1 MCSLLSF
8 EETIANTLM
17 VLFSFLYF
25 LFILFFLGLKG
36 QSNKRLISL
45 NEVKQHQTDGAM
57 WTVLKGRVY
66 NIAPYMKFH
75 PGGTDIILVLTCQ
88 IIVPPVFFGT

>member
-1 MCSLLSF
+1 MLILS
-8 EETIANTLM
+8 
-17 VLFSFLYF
+17 VS
-25 LFILFFLGLKG
+25 GLKG

-45 NEVKQHQTDGAM
+45 KEVKQNQSEGSM

-75 PGGTDIILVLTCQ
+75 PGGSRFVLN
-88 IIVPPVFFGT
+88 VVL

>member
-1 MCSLLSF
+1 M
-8 EETIANTLM
+8 
-17 VLFSFLYF
+17 
-25 LFILFFLGLKG
+25 
-36 QSNKRLISL
+36 

-88 IIVPPVFFGT
+88 IIVPLVFFWNLRKFTYQKRIEGEIF